1 MSRRIR
7 TSLLAIVALSSH
19 AVASPVEVGP
29 PAPAPIPQ
37 QVQSNQ
43 QHDLQPQPQPQ
54 PGAGQ
59 PIGPHNQPGSASPQ
73 GLGAGLTTG
82 ERALIARVNEAET
95 QAPLGAGKPEIRKDW
110 SGWAW
115 DTWLA
120 LAGVV
125 GVIVLLS
132 MVMKRSAR
140 AAGLVGAL
148 GPGGPSPS
156 GLLAVLGRYP
166 VGPRQQ
172 IVLLRAHDRV
182 LLIDHEV
189 GRLGR
194 GGGAMRMLYAFEEP
208 EAVADLLARTKD
220 ESTDRV
226 AGRFRELVGRF
237 AAPQSEAAPDHTS
250 AHRRRVIHDSGDI
263 VELLDDSDGGYDQG
277 DDDAFEENQQ
287 QAPVSI
293 DSTAALS
300 ARLDAMRAR
309 DAYRIDSYQPRTRVG
324 EGAW

>member
-1 MSRRIR
+1 VARRIR
-7 TSLLAIVALSSH
+7 TSLLAGVALSSL
-19 AVASPVEVGP
+19 AVASPVDFGP
-29 PAPAPIPQ
+29 PAPTPIPSLAQSQ
-37 QVQSNQ
+37 QRDDGQAEQLGEPLHAPDPAS
-43 QHDLQPQPQPQ
+43 Q
-54 PGAGQ
+54 PGA
-59 PIGPHNQPGSASPQ
+59 
-73 GLGAGLTTG
+73 GAGLTTG
-82 ERALIARVNEAET
+82 ERALISRVNEAEA
-95 QAPLGAGKPEIRKDW
+95 QAPLGGGEPAIRKDW

-148 GPGGPSPS
+148 GPGGPAPS

-172 IVLLRAHDRV
+172 LVLLRAHDRV

-237 AAPQSEAAPDHTS
+237 AAPQSEVSQEPAGS
-250 AHRRRVIHDSGDI
+250 HRRRVIHDSGDI
-263 VELLDDSDGGYDQG
+263 VELLDDSDADYDQS
-277 DDDAFEENQQ
+277 DFDAYVEQE
-287 QAPVSI
+287 QAPVSL

-309 DAYRIDSYQPRTRVG
+309 DAYKIDSYQPRSRVG